1 MIKKKIKKNL
11 SAFTFLIPV
20 FNNEKNIYTTYTEL
34 KKFLNKN
41 INIIFVND
49 GSTDKSLFLLKKLYF
64 KFKNQIKIIDL
75 KKNYGQIKALII
87 GLNYIKTK
95 YCIILSCDLQDDL
108 GTLNKMFFLS
118 NNYDLIASNRF
129 IRQESIIN
137 KFFSILYWILMGI
150 LIKKKIPKTGYD
162 FCCINHQNIKKE
174 INIQTPNLFVELYV
188 ISKKIF
194 VLNGK
199 RYERKIG
206 ISGWTII
213 KKIELFIKSFLFYSK
228 KNIAITNTKNYKT
241 YVKKI
246 YE

>member
-1 MIKKKIKKNL
+1 MIKKKINKSL
-11 SAFTFLIPV
+11 SAFTLLIPV
-20 FNNEKNIYTTYTEL
+20 FNNEKNIYTTYIKL
-34 KKFLNKN
+34 KKFVNKN

-64 KFKNQIKIIDL
+64 KFENKIKIIDL

-95 YCIILSCDLQDDL
+95 YSIILSCDLQDDL
-108 GTLNKMFFLS
+108 RTLNKMFFLS
-118 NNYDLIASNRF
+118 NNYDLIVSNRF
-129 IRQESIIN
+129 VRQEGIID
-137 KFFSILYWILMGI
+137 KFFSRLYWSLMRI
-150 LIKKKIPKTGYD
+150 LINKKIPKTGYD
-162 FCCINHQNIKKE
+162 FCCINHQNIKKG

-213 KKIELFIKSFLFYSK
+213 KKIELFIKSFLFYTK
-228 KNIAITNTKNYKT
+228 KNITKTNTKNYKT